1 MKVSLDQSEL
11 CRNIKMN
18 NFYKT
23 YGKIEQIVGMTVEAS
38 GITGNIGDICRMS
51 SNLNKRVVLSEIA
64 GFKEGKVVLMPYSDM
79 DGIGYGSFVENTNE
93 KLMINVSESL
103 IGRAIDA
110 VGNPIDGKGPIEQ
123 G

>member
-79 DGIGYGSFVENTNE
+79 LRIILNRQV
-93 KLMINVSESL
+93 
-103 IGRAIDA
+103 
-110 VGNPIDGKGPIEQ
+110 
-123 G
+123 

>member
-64 GFKEGKVVLMPYSDM
+64 GFKEGKVVLCLILIWTASDTAALLRIPM
-79 DGIGYGSFVENTNE
+79 
-93 KLMINVSESL
+93 KSL
-103 IGRAIDA
+103 
-110 VGNPIDGKGPIEQ
+110 
-123 G
+123 